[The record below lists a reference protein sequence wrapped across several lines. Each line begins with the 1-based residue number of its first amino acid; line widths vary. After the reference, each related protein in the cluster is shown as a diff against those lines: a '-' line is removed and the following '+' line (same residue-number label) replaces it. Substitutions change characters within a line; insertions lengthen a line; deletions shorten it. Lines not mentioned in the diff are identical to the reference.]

1 MCDSPA
7 LTTTSHFLAQKKLLK
22 SVWSSHVPFSLAFAH
37 CFPSPHP
44 KPQAFYLLESD
55 LGSTLFG
62 NFSNHEALLTI
73 LLHFLNFT
81 A

>member
-1 MCDSPA
+1 MYNSSA
-7 LTTTSHFLAQKKLLK
+7 LTTASHFLAQNKLLK
-22 SVWSSHVPFSLAFAH
+22 SVLSSHVPFSLAFAH
-37 CFPSPHP
+37 CFPLPHP
-44 KPQAFYLLESD
+44 KFQAFYLLESD
-55 LGSTLFG
+55 SGSTLFG